1 MAKIL
6 IVDDDA
12 LIRSLLG
19 DFLESLGHKV
29 IFAENGIDALGQI
42 HSQSFEIALLDIHLP
57 QISGL
62 ELLEILNM
70 RRPRTMVIVF
80 SGQSTLDSAIEALK
94 KGAFDYIKKPI
105 ILKELQGIVDRALE
119 ESRLMKSNGYI
130 YKDGRRDD
138 KALKRDGIS
147 YATVDSIIAGLTFF
161 FGFIIQA
168 YLFSR
173 IQIPLFVGSI
183 ELYQMS
189 LGLAFCY
196 AFIFVFRHGHRVD
209 LLNSNGEMASH
220 LFRNLT
226 FTYILYLSV
235 IFLVKDISFTAFKFA
250 IGAGFL
256 TGLVGLFAGRV
267 LLIPLIHL
275 NIHREGKKDIVIV
288 NGGHSGA
295 RARQAKRK
303 LVLKMPKSS
312 ARVESVSINLP
323 DPKIKVLAAPD
334 DIEKMS
340 SKDHIE
346 ELHIAGDAFSP
357 EQLLNVM
364 DRFHDRKL
372 KIVVYE
378 SLDEIPSYVDK
389 ANILK

>member
-6 IVDDDA
+6 IVDDDS
-12 LIRSLLG
+12 LIKNLLG

-29 IFAENGIDALGQI
+29 TFAENGVDALSQI
-42 HSQSFEIALLDIHLP
+42 HSQSFNIALLDIHMPL
-57 QISGL
+57 ISGL
-62 ELLEILNM
+62 ELLEILNK
-70 RRPRTMVIVF
+70 RRPQTMVIMI
-80 SGQSTLDSAIEALK
+80 SGQASLDSAIEALK

-105 ILKELQGIVDRALE
+105 ILKELQGIVSRALE

-138 KALKRDGIS
+138 RLLKRDGIS
-147 YATVDSIIAGLTFF
+147 YAAVDSIIAGLTFF
-161 FGFIIQA
+161 LGFVIQA

-196 AFIFVFRHGHRVD
+196 AFIFVLRHGHRVD
-209 LLNSNGEMASH
+209 LFSSNGEMASH
-220 LFRNLT
+220 LFRSLIYA
-226 FTYILYLSV
+226 YILYLSV
-235 IFLVKDISFTAFKFA
+235 LFLFKDISFTAFKFA

-256 TGLVGLFAGRV
+256 TGFIGLFVGRV
-267 LLIPLIHL
+267 IFMPLIHL
-275 NIHREGKKDIVIV
+275 NIHREGKKDIVFV
-288 NGGHSGA
+288 NGGHSGLGG
-295 RARQAKRK
+295 RQARRK
-303 LVLKMPKSS
+303 LTLKMPKSS
-312 ARVESVSINLP
+312 ARIESVSIDMP
-323 DPKIKVLAAPD
+323 TSKMRVLAVPD
-334 DIEKMS
+334 DIENMS

-372 KIVVYE
+372 KIVIHE
-378 SLDEIPSYVDK
+378 SLDEIPTYVDK
-389 ANILK
+389 ANVLK